1 MFKTVRKDNNM
12 LIKIDD
18 NYAVEIKDL
27 DQREYDMLKMCEQ
40 YEKNPFGAPN
50 HLLMMLVIKL
60 WNYIKG
66 YE

>member
-1 MFKTVRKDNNM
+1 M

-40 YEKNPFGAPN
+40 YEKNPFGAPPQSSIDD
-50 HLLMMLVIKL
+50 V
-60 WNYIKG
+60 G
-66 YE
+66 YQIVELY